1 MSRYYSPRL
10 RKQIADAMELSTMS
24 QVVGRDVGDPDLA
37 RVFKKAT
44 ETRRVN
50 EACVFK
56 TTIHPN
62 VPYAMARVSF
72 SCPTLGSVSNVRFR
86 DVRKDTFNMVDE
98 EAFSCIYCMRNVPGL
113 RLNTT
118 VDRIQEDSRTGVHFE
133 KDVLSLFNSM
143 VNVLVLD
150 SANYTYRLDDN
161 DLDPEEDGGIGGG
174 YFYGKKSD
182 MIFDIMSPGTAPG
195 FVFDA
200 LELKTRWVRTTYIKA
215 SAYFLGDGVYASMR
229 SGQRVGFVSRALAI
243 EPVHG
248 GSVGEIFLESV
259 NRYAERH
266 AGRKGY
272 HYPDPSRVEGL
283 IEGDS
288 ILEVGDVST
297 ARNMEIMSRSM
308 HCERY
313 RNAISGMAYPYPMPF
328 RSIVL

>member
-1 MSRYYSPRL
+1 
-10 RKQIADAMELSTMS
+10 MS

-37 RVFKKAT
+37 RVFKKVT
-44 ETRRVN
+44 ETRRLN

-56 TTIHPN
+56 TAIHPN

-72 SCPTLGSVSNVRFR
+72 SYPSLGSVSNVRFR

-133 KDVLSLFNSM
+133 KSVLSLFNSM

-150 SANYTYRLDDN
+150 SAKYTYRLDDI
-161 DLDPEEDGGIGGG
+161 DIDPEEDGGIGGG
-174 YFYGKKSD
+174 YFHGKKAD
-182 MIFDIMSPGTAPG
+182 RIFDILSPGTAPG

-215 SAYFLGDGVYASMR
+215 SAYFLGDNIYSYMKP
-229 SGQRVGFVSRALAI
+229 GQRTGFVSRALAI

-248 GSVGEIFLESV
+248 GSVGEIFLERAT
-259 NRYAERH
+259 RYAERSYGSR
-266 AGRKGY
+266 GRRY
-272 HYPDPSRVEGL
+272 LDPSRVEGL

-288 ILEVGDVST
+288 ILEVGNLGTAST
-297 ARNMEIMSRSM
+297 MEIISRSM

-313 RNAISGMAYPYPMPF
+313 KDAISGMTYSYHMPF
-328 RSIVL
+328 RSIVP